1 MSMYGRDDDGLGY
14 IGEDN
19 ATTFYCSVAIVG
31 TRSRRHARG
40 GDATPAAQ
48 PRRWASGCY
57 ERPQPRRPSPWLFV
71 AGGLDA
77 GGVTTVELACGLA
90 FADGVTRT
98 SPET

>member
-77 GGVTTVELACGLA
+77 RRRDDRGDRVRSS
-90 FADGVTRT
+90 ADGVTRT